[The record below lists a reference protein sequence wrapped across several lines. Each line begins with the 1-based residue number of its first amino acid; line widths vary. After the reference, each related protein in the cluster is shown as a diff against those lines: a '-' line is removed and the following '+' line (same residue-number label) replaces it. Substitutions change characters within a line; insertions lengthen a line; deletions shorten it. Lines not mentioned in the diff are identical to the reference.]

1 MRAIHTLPVAKT
13 QAANGALG
21 LEAGRSCRQCRRT
34 ARAHREAKA
43 FMVRGSLRPG
53 SKPELPACPG
63 TWRRKPQPG
72 QERRAVPSSFAFSQE
87 AAESAPVSWRKR
99 EVNLDLAGQAQRG
112 DLPVM
117 VRLTNCKLSVQ
128 SKVSMLSI
136 VNVWRPARACIAA
149 SITRPMQRAS
159 IWSACGLPPLSHA
172 PACWRLACG
181 DCHPEPRLMREGSLL
196 WGKQ

>member
-1 MRAIHTLPVAKT
+1 VGKAAGAAQGNRANNPHPARCET

-21 LEAGRSCRQCRRT
+21 LEAERSCRQCRRT
-34 ARAHREAKA
+34 ARARREAKA
-43 FMVRGSLRPG
+43 FMVRGSMRPG
-53 SKPELPACPG
+53 SKPESPACPG

-72 QERRAVPSSFAFSQE
+72 QEKRAVPSSFAFSQD

-117 VRLTNCKLSVQ
+117 VRLANCKHPVQ

-136 VNVWRPARACIAA
+136 VKH
-149 SITRPMQRAS
+149 S
-159 IWSACGLPPLSHA
+159 
-172 PACWRLACG
+172 
-181 DCHPEPRLMREGSLL
+181 
-196 WGKQ
+196 